1 MKSETTTMQI
11 AVETLKHWPSIDKVI
26 IHSLDLCL
34 YQASVAVEDIEMLVT
49 DSRGKPLRKFNI
61 LEMQEVFRGLPIQSM
76 VLRQQSAY
84 DEMVGQPMREGD
96 NTMEVPLGDPYPEL
110 TPGR

>member
-1 MKSETTTMQI
+1 MQI
-11 AVETLKHWPSIDKVI
+11 AVETLRHWPKIDKVI

-61 LEMQEVFRGLPIQSM
+61 LEMQAVFRGLPIGEM

-84 DEMVGQPMREGD
+84 DEMVGQPVRAES
-96 NTMEVPLGDPYPEL
+96 NTLEVPLGDPYPDL
-110 TPGR
+110 TR